1 MKGSYEVIVQSRR
14 LQYKFVIRRNITI
27 IKGNSATGKTTL
39 LEMIQEYN
47 DNGWESGVT
56 IKSARECVVLS
67 GRFWQSDLK
76 NISNSI
82 VFRKYTIQRK

>member
-39 LEMIQEYN
+39 LEMI
-47 DNGWESGVT
+47 
-56 IKSARECVVLS
+56 
-67 GRFWQSDLK
+67 
-76 NISNSI
+76 
-82 VFRKYTIQRK
+82 